1 MARGKV
7 KWFDRLKGF
16 GFIVPD
22 NGTKEVFVH
31 ISALKKVGMTT
42 LSEGQKVEYEVVT
55 NQRGG
60 HQSAEKLK
68 AA

>member
-1 MARGKV
+1 MAHGKV

-16 GFIVPD
+16 GFIAPD

-55 NQRGG
+55 NVRGG
-60 HQSAEKLK
+60 YKRAEKLK